1 MKKTKM
7 LLSAVS
13 LMLLCAIIVGLA
25 GCSTRI
31 EAEDLMKDVNAQT
44 VQNKVPLS
52 DKSIHVTDFAIRL
65 FRAANADGENTLI
78 SPLSVLCALAISAN
92 GAKGETLEQIENT
105 LGLEKDELNLY
116 LYSYITSL
124 PQGEKYKLYLANS
137 IWLTEDERFTVNG
150 DFLQANAD
158 YYGADI
164 YKAPFD
170 DKQTLKDI
178 NNWVKNETDGM
189 IPSIVD
195 QIPPEAVAYL
205 VNALAFEAEWKNIYE
220 KGQVKDGYFTN
231 VDGEKQSIE
240 MMYSSEG
247 RYIEDDNATGFIKYY
262 SGEKYAFVALLP
274 KEGIS
279 VTEYIATLDGESVN
293 NMLNSAQY
301 TTVDAAIPKFES
313 EYEAEMSS
321 TLKSMGVTLAFA
333 PDNADFTGLGTSTD
347 GNIFI
352 NRVIH
357 KAKIQVGEK
366 GTKAGAATVIEMVD
380 KMSMPAI
387 SKHVFLDRPF
397 VYMLV
402 DSESNLPFFIGTMTD
417 INA

>member
-13 LMLLCAIIVGLA
+13 LMLLCARIVGLA

-78 SPLSVLCALAISAN
+78 SPLSVLCALATSAN
-92 GAKGETLEQIENT
+92 GAKGETLEQIENA

-124 PQGEKYKLYLANS
+124 PQGEKYKLCLANS

-231 VDGEKQSIE
+231 ADGERQSIE

-274 KEGIS
+274 NEGIS

-293 NMLNSAQY
+293 NMLNNAQH
-301 TTVDAAIPKFES
+301 TTVDTAIPKFES
-313 EYEAEMSS
+313 EYETEMSND
-321 TLKSMGVTLAFA
+321 LKSMGITLAFD
-333 PDNADFTGLGTSTD
+333 PDCADFTGLGTSTD

-357 KAKIQVGEK
+357 KTKIQVGEK
-366 GTKAGAATVIEMVD
+366 GTKAGAATVVEMTD
-380 KMSMPAI
+380 KMSMPI
-387 SKHVFLDRPF
+387 VSKRVYLDKPF

-402 DSESNLPFFIGTMTD
+402 DCESNIPFFIGTMTD

>member
-387 SKHVFLDRPF
+387 SKQVFLDRPF